1 VKSYGAAQADTRAA
15 RARHI
20 LIKGDEK
27 EACAK
32 LLGFCDEIGDN
43 ASRFASVAVRESEAK
58 DAYKG
63 GYLGIIV
70 PQQLTK
76 AFDDVIFGKDKD
88 GAPLYPQEITLGPVQ
103 TTLGWHLL
111 FVEYRGVFPR
121 EDNSAC
127 LGDRSWWGRGRG
139 GGGGGV
145 GSDARVGV
153 VAGGRGSGGS
163 RGHGSRPGRESVIV
177 TSWSNASS
185 KKSGAEP

>member
-1 VKSYGAAQADTRAA
+1 MKSFGAAQADTRAA

-20 LIKGDEK
+20 LIKGGEK

-127 LGDRSWWGRGRG
+127 LEDQSL
-139 GGGGGV
+139 
-145 GSDARVGV
+145 
-153 VAGGRGSGGS
+153 
-163 RGHGSRPGRESVIV
+163 
-177 TSWSNASS
+177 
-185 KKSGAEP
+185 